1 MEFDKTMSFEVER
14 EENTKCQEILKD
26 VYQALVEKGYNPIN
40 QIVGYIL
47 SGDPTYI
54 TSHNDARNKIRT
66 IERDELL
73 EKMVKLYRTRKLIM
87 RMLGIDYG
95 EARVGTAITDELNI
109 TVQGLETIQR
119 NNSDKIVLK
128 RLDEIFEKYE
138 VDTIVVGMPLNM
150 NGTIS
155 ERAKITEQFI
165 HKLKCKYNKKK
176 IETIDE
182 RLTTVEAHK
191 TMNFL
196 DVKKTRKRSIVDT
209 ISAVYILET
218 YLNKCKNTMKN

>member
-1 MEFDKTMSFEVER
+1 
-14 EENTKCQEILKD
+14 
-26 VYQALVEKGYNPIN
+26 
-40 QIVGYIL
+40 
-47 SGDPTYI
+47 
-54 TSHNDARNKIRT
+54 
-66 IERDELL
+66 
-73 EKMVKLYRTRKLIM
+73 M

-150 NGTIS
+150 NGTMS

-182 RLTTVEAHK
+182 RLTTVEANK